1 MRIGAVAEKSGS
13 AAERFGF
20 VKGLLCAAVFLF
32 LILSFLPVRYEAN
45 DDFGLIARFSPR
57 SGFATDPLQPLVS
70 WTLGS
75 ILCFLYARLP
85 GVPWYGLFIYGS
97 ALCGMALMLGVLFR
111 SARGASL
118 LLALP
123 LLGTLFFHVFAF
135 AGFTS
140 AALLLECGV
149 LLCVLEWAV
158 RGECPAR
165 NPRWYAGALAL
176 GFLVA
181 FLLRWR
187 MVLYAASLG
196 APILLFL
203 RRGWLRG
210 AIPFVAAVGL
220 VVAGDRALFHSS
232 SSEEYKA
239 YVEYSRLRARFH
251 DTVQGGYHG
260 ETTETALQKAG
271 WSREDYVFYKS
282 WILYDNQR
290 FNARSLRAFLA
301 ANDPGKAGSLLG
313 MGLEGLRRQFRMG
326 HHYALALVFGTL
338 SVLVYRLEH
347 LSSLSRGR
355 GLKICLALAFV
366 ASGILY
372 IMCFRFVPRLFVP
385 LSAYFFGLCFLFFHE
400 KGGEGR
406 ALSRGGP
413 ARRRVLPAVGLA
425 LSLLTWGQA
434 HAQGRMAVALLKGS
448 EAEKASMHKA
458 LSGVKGAGSVSD
470 PLLVVMNP
478 VSGLGAEYVHP
489 LREFSDYTDLRVFP
503 AGWGVHSPRFV
514 STLREM
520 GLADGHAFLAWLID
534 NPQALLVLRTSG
546 AEDTWRW
553 KSLWESYLA
562 RRIAP
567 DRGVRLVPAHD
578 FRDARGA
585 GLVVF
590 LLKFGS

>member
-1 MRIGAVAEKSGS
+1 MAVGS
-13 AAERFGF
+13 EACGHRFGF
-20 VKGLLCAAVFLF
+20 VMGLLCAAVFLF

-57 SGFATDPLQPLVS
+57 SGFVTDPLQPLVS

-75 ILCFLYARLP
+75 ILCALYTRVP
-85 GVPWYGLFIYGS
+85 HVPWYGLFIYAS
-97 ALCGMALMLGVLFR
+97 ALWGMALMLGVLFR

-123 LLGTLFFHVFAF
+123 LLGTLFFHVFSF

-158 RGECPAR
+158 RPVK
-165 NPRWYAGALAL
+165 NPRGYAGALAL

-187 MVLYAASLG
+187 MVLYAAALG
-196 APILLFL
+196 VPILLFL
-203 RRGWLRG
+203 KKGWWRG
-210 AIPFVAAVGL
+210 AIPFVAAVGFF
-220 VVAGDRALFHSS
+220 VAGDRVLFHLLSS
-232 SSEEYKA
+232 DEYKA
-239 YVEYSRLRARFH
+239 YVEYSRLRAEFH
-251 DTVQGGYHG
+251 DTVRGGVHG
-260 ETTETALQKAG
+260 ETTQRALQRVG
-271 WSREDYVFYKS
+271 WSQEDYVFYKS
-282 WILYDNQR
+282 WILYDNRR
-290 FNARSLRAFLA
+290 FNTHSLRAFLD
-301 ANDPGKAGSLLG
+301 ANDPGQEGSLLG
-313 MGLEGLRRQFRMG
+313 LGLDGLRRQFRLG
-326 HHYALALVFGTL
+326 NHYALALVFGTL
-338 SVLVYRLEH
+338 SVLVYRVDRLP
-347 LSSLSRGR
+347 SLSRAR
-355 GLKICLALAFV
+355 RLKIFLALAFI

-372 IMCFRFVPRLFVP
+372 VMCFRFVPRLFVP
-385 LSAYFFGLCFLFFHE
+385 LAAYFFGLCFLLLHA
-400 KGGEGR
+400 KEGDGKP
-406 ALSRGGP
+406 LSRGGP
-413 ARRRVLPAVGLA
+413 ASRRVLLASGLA

-434 HAQGRMAVALLKGS
+434 HAQGRMAVSLLRGS
-448 EAEKASMHKA
+448 EAEKAHIRQA

-470 PLLVVMNP
+470 PLLVLMNP

-503 AGWGVHSPRFV
+503 AGWGVHSPRF
-514 STLREM
+514 SAILRGM

-546 AEDTWRW
+546 GADTWRW

-567 DRGVRLVPAHD
+567 DRGVRLLPAHD

-585 GLVVF
+585 GLVLF
-590 LLKFGS
+590 RLKSGS